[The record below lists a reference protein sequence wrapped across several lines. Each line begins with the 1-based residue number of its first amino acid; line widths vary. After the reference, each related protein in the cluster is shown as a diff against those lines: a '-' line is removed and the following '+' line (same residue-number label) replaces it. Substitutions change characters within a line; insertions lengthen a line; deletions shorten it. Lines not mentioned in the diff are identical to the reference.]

1 MLISYCS
8 AILIRVAT
16 IGYGRDPDFDVLAP
30 NQPAM
35 SERIKYALRND
46 QRFIN
51 AFNEE
56 KEVHRRRNK
65 SSVSETNPRTVWTGR
80 TARSRL

>member
-35 SERIKYALRND
+35 SEIIKYALRND

-56 KEVHRRRNK
+56 KEAHRRRKK